1 MEQGLVSIVI
11 PTYNRAHVVGE
22 AIASAL
28 NQTYRHYEV
37 VVVDDGSQD
46 DTEKMIRTTFGGNPK
61 VRYVRQENRG
71 VSAARNR
78 AIEEAR
84 GEFIAFLDSDDSWLP
99 GKLELQ
105 VACLRFLPAAGMIW
119 TDMEAIDGQGRTL
132 FPTYLRRMYATY
144 RFFPTPQDLF
154 TSEYRLDQVAK
165 GGLAGFPGGTRLFC
179 GDVFSPM
186 VLGNLVHTSTVLIRR
201 ERQQQVGLFDEA
213 YRVGEDYPFHLRTAH
228 AGPVAFVET
237 PSIRYRIGT
246 EDALT
251 APQYSFPIARAYVDV
266 LEKSLREDSDRIRL
280 PAGML
285 DDCLARAY
293 AWLGGEY
300 FQQRDTR
307 LARSY
312 LRKSLHHRRFQ
323 PKVIARLFISFLPG
337 RLQERLH
344 NLLRWI
350 RNRRP

>member
-1 MEQGLVSIVI
+1 MLD
-11 PTYNRAHVVGE
+11 
-22 AIASAL
+22 
-28 NQTYRHYEV
+28 QTYRRHEV
-37 VVVDDGSQD
+37 VVVDDGSRD
-46 DTEKMIRTTFGGNPK
+46 DTEKTIQTTFGGNPK
-61 VRYVRQENRG
+61 VRYFRQENRG

-105 VACLRFLPAAGMIW
+105 VACLRFLPDAGMIW
-119 TDMEAIDGQGRTL
+119 TDMEAIDDQGKTL

-144 RFFPTPQDLF
+144 RFFPTPRDLF
-154 TSEYRLDQVAK
+154 TSEYRLDEVAQ
-165 GGLAGFPGGTRLFC
+165 GGLAGFPGDIRLFC
-179 GDVFSPM
+179 GDIFSPM

-201 ERQQQVGLFDEA
+201 RRQRQVGLFDEA
-213 YRVGEDYPFHLRTAH
+213 YRVGEDYPFHLRTCR
-228 AGPVAFVET
+228 AGPVAFVEAPT
-237 PSIRYRIGT
+237 IRYRIGT

-251 APQYSFPIARAYVDV
+251 APQHSFRIARAYVDV
-266 LEKSLREDSDRIRL
+266 LEKSLREDRDRIRL

-300 FQQRDTR
+300 LRQRDAR

-312 LRKSLHHRRFQ
+312 LHKSLHHRLFQ
-323 PKVIARLFISFLPG
+323 PKVVARLFISFLPG
-337 RLQERLH
+337 PLQERLRK
-344 NLLRWI
+344 LR
-350 RNRRP
+350 RGEKGG